1 MSLPGLNNLLNN
13 HRLTHQCGAH
23 TRKNN
28 DVKQRSQLFGYWPAS
43 QPNAA
48 APNFP
53 VPGAPAPSYS
63 MPALRSRLRPFAA
76 CRSACGDG
84 VRNRRDGITA
94 LSSLYMMSWRGV
106 ELSDLSWIGFTAI
119 GGLVIWQLWQGAR
132 WAHILVIVDCAL
144 YLTLNLTGLL
154 LLPVLS
160 QAGVPV
166 LEVVGLA
173 GAYHYGDPNVFFVLL
188 IGRTA
193 LDVVLHIA
201 IIILLAQPQVL
212 QYFKAHEDLRSMGV
226 K

>member
-1 MSLPGLNNLLNN
+1 MFNNAPNSSA
-13 HRLTHQCGAH
+13 TG
-23 TRKNN
+23 
-28 DVKQRSQLFGYWPAS
+28 PAS

-63 MPALRSRLRPFAA
+63 MPGSYGVVYVPSQPVALRAA
-76 CRSACGDG
+76 MGCAIAVMVLG
-84 VRNRRDGITA
+84 A
-94 LSSLYMMSWRGV
+94 LSSLYVMAWRGV
-106 ELSDLSWIGFTAI
+106 EFAGLSWIGFTAI

-144 YLTLNLTGLL
+144 YLVLNLLGLL
-154 LLPVLS
+154 LLPLLR
-160 QAGVPV
+160 QIGVPV
-166 LEVVGLA
+166 LEVIGLA

-212 QYFKAHEDLRSMGV
+212 QYFKAHADLRSMGV

>member
-1 MSLPGLNNLLNN
+1 MSNNAPNSSA
-13 HRLTHQCGAH
+13 TG
-23 TRKNN
+23 
-28 DVKQRSQLFGYWPAS
+28 PAS

-63 MPALRSRLRPFAA
+63 MPGPYGAVYVPSQPVALRAA
-76 CRSACGDG
+76 MGCAIA
-84 VRNRRDGITA
+84 VMVLAA

-144 YLTLNLTGLL
+144 YLVLNLLGLL
-154 LLPVLS
+154 LLPLLS
-160 QAGVPV
+160 QIGVPV
-166 LEVVGLA
+166 LEVIGLA
-173 GAYHYGDPNVFFVLL
+173 GAYHYGDPNVFFVLAL
-188 IGRTA
+188 GRTA

-212 QYFKAHEDLRSMGV
+212 QYFKAHEDLRSMCV

>member
-1 MSLPGLNNLLNN
+1 MMFNN
-13 HRLTHQCGAH
+13 TSGASAG
-23 TRKNN
+23 TLAP
-28 DVKQRSQLFGYWPAS
+28 QAA

-63 MPALRSRLRPFAA
+63 MPGSYGVVYVPSQPVALRAA
-76 CRSACGDG
+76 MGCAIAVMVLG
-84 VRNRRDGITA
+84 A
-94 LSSLYMMSWRGV
+94 LSSLYVMAWRGV
-106 ELSDLSWIGFTAI
+106 EFAGLSWIGFTAI

-144 YLTLNLTGLL
+144 YLVLNLLGLL
-154 LLPVLS
+154 LLPLLR
-160 QAGVPV
+160 QIGVPV
-166 LEVVGLA
+166 LEVIGLA
-173 GAYHYGDPNVFFVLL
+173 GAYHYGDPNVFFVLAL
-188 IGRTA
+188 GRTA

-212 QYFKAHEDLRSMGV
+212 QYFKAHEDLRSMCV

>member
-1 MSLPGLNNLLNN
+1 MLNNAPNSSA
-13 HRLTHQCGAH
+13 TG
-23 TRKNN
+23 
-28 DVKQRSQLFGYWPAS
+28 PAS

-63 MPALRSRLRPFAA
+63 MPGPYGAVYVPSQPVALRAA
-76 CRSACGDG
+76 MGCAIAVMVLG
-84 VRNRRDGITA
+84 A
-94 LSSLYMMSWRGV
+94 LSSLYVMAWRGV
-106 ELSDLSWIGFTAI
+106 EFAGLSWIGFTAI

-144 YLTLNLTGLL
+144 YLVLNLLGLL
-154 LLPVLS
+154 LLPLLR
-160 QAGVPV
+160 QLGVPV
-166 LEVVGLA
+166 LEVIGLA
-173 GAYHYGDPNVFFVLL
+173 GAYHYGDPNVFFVLAL
-188 IGRTA
+188 GRTA

-212 QYFKAHEDLRSMGV
+212 QYFKAHADLRSMSV

>member
-1 MSLPGLNNLLNN
+1 MLNNAPNSSA
-13 HRLTHQCGAH
+13 TG
-23 TRKNN
+23 
-28 DVKQRSQLFGYWPAS
+28 PAS

-63 MPALRSRLRPFAA
+63 MPGPYGAVYVPSQPVALRAA
-76 CRSACGDG
+76 MGCAIA
-84 VRNRRDGITA
+84 VMVLAA

-106 ELSDLSWIGFTAI
+106 EFSDLSWIGFTAI

-144 YLTLNLTGLL
+144 YLVLNLLGLL
-154 LLPVLS
+154 LLPLLR
-160 QAGVPV
+160 QLGVPV
-166 LEVVGLA
+166 LEVIGLA
-173 GAYHYGDPNVFFVLL
+173 GAYHYGDPNVFFVLAL
-188 IGRTA
+188 GRTA

-212 QYFKAHEDLRSMGV
+212 QYFKAHEDLRSMCV

>member
-1 MSLPGLNNLLNN
+1 MLNNAPNSSA
-13 HRLTHQCGAH
+13 TG
-23 TRKNN
+23 
-28 DVKQRSQLFGYWPAS
+28 PAS
-43 QPNAA
+43 QPNTAT
-48 APNFP
+48 PNFP

-63 MPALRSRLRPFAA
+63 MPGPYEVVYVPSQPVALRAA
-76 CRSACGDG
+76 MGCAIA
-84 VRNRRDGITA
+84 VMVLVA
-94 LSSLYMMSWRGV
+94 LSSLYVMAWRGV
-106 ELSDLSWIGFTAI
+106 EFAGLSWIGFTAI

-144 YLTLNLTGLL
+144 YLVLNLLGLL